1 MECSGGLLMRV
12 HIRAQCLRGRDWA
25 CSLSAWL
32 NRREQARNSGDR
44 LTCSSAAMLS
54 PTQTHQSAIDCKN
67 VTGQPEETNTTN
79 VEIQR
84 DYRKLVVWQEKRN
97 IVFVY
102 FFTWAF
108 HCFWGS
114 DLKHY
119 RANISLMEKR
129 KTKKKLYS
137 VNYVQFLYSLTN
149 VFLLPSR

>member
-1 MECSGGLLMRV
+1 MCV
-12 HIRAQCLRGRDWA
+12 HVRAQRLRGRDWP

-32 NRREQARNSGDR
+32 NRRGQAWLSEDR
-44 LTCSSAAMLS
+44 PECSSDTLLA
-54 PTQTHQSAIDCKN
+54 PTQTSDRHGLQKHHRTN
-67 VTGQPEETNTTN
+67 QKKQTNKRMLRFKETIEKF
-79 VEIQR
+79 V
-84 DYRKLVVWQEKRN
+84 LWQEERN

-119 RANISLMEKR
+119 RANISLMEK
-129 KTKKKLYS
+129 KQKKNEKKLYS

>member
-1 MECSGGLLMRV
+1 MCV
-12 HIRAQCLRGRDWA
+12 HVRAQCLRGRDWTR
-25 CSLSAWL
+25 SFSAWL
-32 NRREQARNSGDR
+32 NRGGQAWISEDR
-44 LTCSSAAMLS
+44 PECSSATLLA
-54 PTQTHQSAIDCKN
+54 PTQTHQTAMDCKN
-67 VTGQPEETNTTN
+67 TTGKPEETNTTN

-84 DYRKLVVWQEKRN
+84 DYWEIVVWQEERN

-119 RANISLMEKR
+119 RANISLMEK
-129 KTKKKLYS
+129 KQKKNEKKLYS
-137 VNYVQFLYSLTN
+137 VNDVQFLYSLTN